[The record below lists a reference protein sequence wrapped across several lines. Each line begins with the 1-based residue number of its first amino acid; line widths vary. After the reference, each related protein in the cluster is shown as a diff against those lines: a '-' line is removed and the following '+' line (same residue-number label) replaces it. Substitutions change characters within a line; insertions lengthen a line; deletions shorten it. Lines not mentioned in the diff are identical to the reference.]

1 MKQNAGLAKYL
12 FKKWTK
18 NSKSLYLPEK
28 AKVIWEQREKQPEC
42 YKRNHRKNQR
52 KNDAF
57 QKCFYINQSEM
68 NNEMKRRE
76 EHVVN
81 IGCKFALI
89 KPKENTTFGTH
100 YIHSY
105 RNLKQIKLN
114 NA

>member
-28 AKVIWEQREKQPEC
+28 AKVIWEQSEKQPEC

-57 QKCFYINQSEM
+57 QKCFYIDQSEM
-68 NNEMKRRE
+68 NNEWNEKTGRTCCE
-76 EHVVN
+76 YWLQICINKLQSEHH
-81 IGCKFALI
+81 FWDALCTYLS
-89 KPKENTTFGTH
+89 K
-100 YIHSY
+100 S
-105 RNLKQIKLN
+105 
-114 NA
+114 